1 MIRFHSL
8 LGKKCLCPLFMASAT
23 PRERVNPW
31 GQVLQ
36 ASNSPPDASASII
49 QVQSSNVYDTL
60 AYEVQGMLPA
70 ARAVFTLPRRRRTVL
85 RFRIQ
90 RAVGP
95 GRSGRCR
102 SEMKNTLACQRQ

>member
-70 ARAVFTLPRRRRTVL
+70 QYLLFPVGDVL
-85 RFRIQ
+85 YCDF
-90 RAVGP
+90 AFS
-95 GRSGRCR
+95 GRSGPVGAADAGLR
-102 SEMKNTLACQRQ
+102 